1 MHYIV
6 GYIANERGHDAV
18 ALGSTLAANT
28 GGELDLTMV
37 LPPAQPP
44 AARVATEP
52 GYDELLAEQAEEW
65 LKQGLAL
72 VPDKVPAE
80 ASIRYAES
88 FAEGLIQE
96 AEEERAGLIVIGAGR
111 HGILGRYSIG
121 SVASAL
127 LHSSPVP
134 VALAPRGYQAHPGL
148 SRVTCAVGTRSGAEN
163 LLETAVDAAARQ
175 QIPLRLIS
183 LVAVGAKGS
192 AAGEAAMEQAKAKAH
207 ARSVL
212 EEAATRL
219 PDEHEVTVE
228 VAHGES
234 IENAVEE
241 LGWHEDE
248 LLVIGSSRLA
258 QHNRLFLGST
268 ANKILRSLPVPMV
281 VVPRNYSPS
290 GGDGTAG
297 KNG

>member
-1 MHYIV
+1 V
-6 GYIANERGHDAV
+6 
-18 ALGSTLAANT
+18 
-28 GGELDLTMV
+28 
-37 LPPAQPP
+37 P
-44 AARVATEP
+44 TEP

-72 VPDKVPAE
+72 VPEKVPAE

-148 SRVTCAVGTRSGAEN
+148 SRVTCAIGTRAGAEN

-175 QIPLRLIS
+175 RIPLRLIS
-183 LVAVGAKGS
+183 LVAVGTKGT
-192 AAGEAAMEQAKAKAH
+192 AAGEAATEQAKALAH
-207 ARSVL
+207 ARTVL
-212 EEAATRL
+212 EEAAARL
-219 PDEHEVTVE
+219 PSEHEVTVE

-234 IENAVEE
+234 IENAVEQ

>member
-1 MHYIV
+1 MRYIV
-6 GYIANERGHDAV
+6 GYIANERGRDAV
-18 ALGSTLAANT
+18 ALASTLAAHT

-37 LPPAQPP
+37 LPQAQPP
-44 AARVATEP
+44 AARVPSEP

-65 LKQGLAL
+65 LKEGLAL
-72 VPDKVPAE
+72 VGGQLPAE
-80 ASIRYAES
+80 ASVRYAES

-96 AEEERAGLIVIGAGR
+96 AEEEQARMIVIGAGR
-111 HGILGRYSIG
+111 HGLLGRYSIG

-148 SRVTCAVGTRSGAEN
+148 GRVTCAVGTRAGADN

-175 QIPLRLIS
+175 RIPLRLIS
-183 LVAVGAKGS
+183 LVAVGAKG
-192 AAGEAAMEQAKAKAH
+192 AAASETSTEQARTH
-207 ARSVL
+207 ARTVL
-212 EEAATRL
+212 EEAAARL
-219 PDEHEVTVE
+219 PAEHEVTVE
-228 VAHGES
+228 VAHGDS
-234 IENAVEE
+234 IEDAVEE
-241 LGWHEDE
+241 LQWHEDE

-290 GGDGTAG
+290 GGDGAAR

>member
-1 MHYIV
+1 MRYIV
-6 GYIANERGHDAV
+6 GYIANERGRDAV
-18 ALGSTLAANT
+18 ALGSTLAANA
-28 GGELDLTMV
+28 GGDLDLTMI
-37 LPPAQPP
+37 LPEPHLP
-44 AARVATEP
+44 AARVPAEP

-72 VPDKVPAE
+72 VPEKVPAE

-96 AEEERAGLIVIGAGR
+96 AEAERAGLIVIGAGR
-111 HGILGRYSIG
+111 HGLLGRYSVG

-148 SRVTCAVGTRSGAEN
+148 SRVTCAVGTRAGADN
-163 LLETAVDAAARQ
+163 LFETAVDAAARQ
-175 QIPLRLIS
+175 RIPLRLIS
-183 LVAVGAKGS
+183 LVAVGTKG
-192 AAGEAAMEQAKAKAH
+192 AAGEAAIEQAKAH
-207 ARSVL
+207 ARTVL
-212 EEAATRL
+212 EEAAARL
-219 PDEHEVTVE
+219 PSEHEVTVE

-234 IENAVEE
+234 IEQAVEE

>member
-1 MHYIV
+1 MRYIV

-18 ALGSTLAANT
+18 ALASTLAANT
-28 GGELDLTMV
+28 GGRLDLAMV
-37 LPPAQPP
+37 LPQAQPP
-44 AARVATEP
+44 AARVPSEP
-52 GYDELLAEQAEEW
+52 GYEQLLAEQAEQW
-65 LKQGLAL
+65 LKEGLAL
-72 VPDKVPAE
+72 VPGQVPAE

-96 AEEERAGLIVIGAGR
+96 AEEEQAGLIVIGAGR
-111 HGILGRYSIG
+111 HGLLGRYSIG

-148 SRVTCAVGTRSGAEN
+148 GRITCAVGTRAGAGN

-175 QIPLRLIS
+175 RIPLRLIS
-183 LVAVGAKGS
+183 LVAVGDTPGD
-192 AAGEAAMEQAKAKAH
+192 AGHAGTH

-212 EEAATRL
+212 EEAAARL
-219 PDEHEVTVE
+219 PAEHEVTVE
-228 VAHGES
+228 VAHGERV
-234 IENAVEE
+234 EDAVEA
-241 LGWHEDE
+241 LQWRADE
-248 LLVIGSSRLA
+248 ILLIGSSRLA

-268 ANKILRSLPVPMV
+268 ANKILRSLPVPMI

-290 GGDGTAG
+290 GGDGTVR

>member
-1 MHYIV
+1 MRYIV

-18 ALGSTLAANT
+18 ALASTLAANT
-28 GGELDLTMV
+28 GGELDLTMI
-37 LPPAQPP
+37 LPSAQPP
-44 AARVATEP
+44 AARVPSEP
-52 GYDELLAEQAEEW
+52 GYDQLLAEQAEEW
-65 LKQGLAL
+65 LKQGLAM
-72 VPDKVPAE
+72 VPEKVPAE

-88 FAEGLIQE
+88 FAEGLIEE

-111 HGILGRYSIG
+111 HGIFGRYSIG

-148 SRVTCAVGTRSGAEN
+148 SRVTCAVGTRAGAEN
-163 LLETAVDAAARQ
+163 LLDTAVDAAARQ
-175 QIPLRLIS
+175 RIPLRLIS
-183 LVAVGAKGS
+183 LVAVGAKG
-192 AAGEAAMEQAKAKAH
+192 AAANDAATEEAKAH
-207 ARSVL
+207 ARTVL

-219 PDEHEVTVE
+219 PEEHEVTVE

-290 GGDGTAG
+290 GGDGAAG